1 VTTAAAP
8 PARRTLDRRV
18 LAWAAWDWGS
28 ASFNAVV
35 TTFVFTVY
43 LTSSSF
49 VDPALDPG
57 TAAYT
62 RAEAGLTSGLS
73 LGIALAGVAVA
84 LLAPAL
90 GGLADAAGARRRWLA
105 VTTAVVVLSMVAM
118 FFVVGAPEYFLLG
131 VVLVAVGTVF
141 FEIASVNYN
150 AMLPRVST
158 PGTRGRVSAIG
169 WASGYFGGIVLLLLV
184 YTTLIAG
191 DTHLFGITEAG
202 GLNIRV
208 VALCCAAWM
217 LVFAIPVLVAVP
229 EIPAVAGRRA
239 RLGTAYR
246 DVFRLIGS
254 LWRTRR
260 NVLAFLLASAV
271 FRDGLTGVFT
281 FGGIIA
287 AQVFGFSS
295 GEVIVFAIAANVVAG
310 VSTVLSGRLDDAW
323 GSKRVITAS
332 LVGLVIAGG
341 VVFVLRDGG
350 QIVFWIAGLALCL
363 FVGPAQSASRS
374 LMSTYTTPETE
385 GELFGLYQTT
395 GKAASF
401 IAPAAFGLF
410 AALSGST
417 AFGMLGIVLV
427 LLVGLLL
434 LLPVR
439 TRAGAL
445 PAAGAGSALEGPDH
459 P

>member
-1 VTTAAAP
+1 
-8 PARRTLDRRV
+8 V

-28 ASFNAVV
+28 ASFNAVI

-43 LTSSSF
+43 LTSGYF
-49 VDPALDPG
+49 IDPSLEEG

-90 GGLADAAGARRRWLA
+90 GRLADAAGARSRWLA
-105 VTTAVVVLSMVAM
+105 ITTGVVVLSMVAM
-118 FFVVGAPEYFLLG
+118 FLVVGSPEYFVLG
-131 VVLVAVGTVF
+131 VLLVAVGTVF

-150 AMLPRVST
+150 AMLPRVSS
-158 PGTRGRVSAIG
+158 PANRGRISAIG

-191 DTHLFGITEAG
+191 DSHVFGVPEDA
-202 GLNIRV
+202 GLNIRI
-208 VALCCAAWM
+208 VALCCAVWM
-217 LVFAIPVLVAVP
+217 AVFAIPVLVAVP
-229 EIPAVAGRRA
+229 EIPAVTERRVGLLA
-239 RLGTAYR
+239 AYR
-246 DVFRLIGS
+246 DVFRLIAT

-260 NVLAFLLASAV
+260 NVLGFLIASAI

-281 FGGIIA
+281 FGGIVA

-295 GEVIVFAIAANVVAG
+295 SEVIVFAIAANVVAG
-310 VSTVLSGRLDDAW
+310 VSTFLSGRLDDVW
-323 GSKRVITAS
+323 GSKRVIVAS
-332 LVGLVIAGG
+332 LVGLVIAGTA
-341 VVFVLRDGG
+341 VFVLRDGG
-350 QIVFWIAGLALCL
+350 TTVFWVAGLALCL

-374 LMSTYTTPETE
+374 LMSTYTTPDTE

-401 IAPAAFGLF
+401 IAPAAFGIF
-410 AALSGST
+410 AAVSGAT

-439 TRAGAL
+439 IRT
-445 PAAGAGSALEGPDH
+445 S
-459 P
+459 

>member
-1 VTTAAAP
+1 MSTAAAP
-8 PARRTLDRRV
+8 AVRTIDRRV
-18 LAWAAWDWGS
+18 VAWAAWDWGG

-43 LTSSSF
+43 LTSSYF
-49 VDPALDPG
+49 IDPALPEG
-57 TAAYT
+57 SAAYT
-62 RAEAGLTSGLS
+62 RAEAGLTGGLS
-73 LGIALAGVAVA
+73 LGIALAGVVVAV
-84 LLAPAL
+84 LAPAL
-90 GGLADAAGARRRWLA
+90 GRLADAAGARRRWLA
-105 VTTAVVVLSMVAM
+105 ITTAVVVLSMVAM
-118 FFVVGAPEYFLLG
+118 FFVVGAPQYFAFG
-131 VVLVAVGTVF
+131 VVLVGVGTVF

-158 PGTRGRVSAIG
+158 PATRGRISAVG

-191 DTHLFGITEAG
+191 ESHLFGVTEDE

-217 LVFAIPVLVAVP
+217 LLFAIPVLVAVP
-229 EIPAVAGRRA
+229 EIPAVTSRRVG
-239 RLGTAYR
+239 LVDAYR
-246 DVFRLIGS
+246 DVLRLIGT

-260 NVLAFLLASAV
+260 NVLAFLVASAI

-310 VSTVLSGRLDDAW
+310 VSTVLSGRLDDRW
-323 GSKRVITAS
+323 GSKPVIVVS
-332 LVGLVIAGG
+332 LIGLVLAGG

-350 QIVFWIAGLALCL
+350 PSVFWAAGLVLCL

-374 LMSTYTTPETE
+374 LMSTYTTPDTE

-410 AALSGST
+410 AA
-417 AFGMLGIVLV
+417 AFGATSFGVLGIVLV

-439 TRAGAL
+439 TR
-445 PAAGAGSALEGPDH
+445 EG
-459 P
+459 